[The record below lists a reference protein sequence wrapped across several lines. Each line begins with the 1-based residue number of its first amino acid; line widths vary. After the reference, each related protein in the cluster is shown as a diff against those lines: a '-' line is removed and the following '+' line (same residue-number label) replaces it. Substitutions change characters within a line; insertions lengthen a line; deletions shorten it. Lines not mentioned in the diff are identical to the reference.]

1 MRTKPVPEAFK
12 DYLWCDN
19 DFLPTDYKVEDK
31 EKEELIIKAVK
42 MITDDID
49 IENFHAKVHPEWD
62 PQVWLL
68 DKLLTKE
75 QLKFMLSFEKKRVNK
90 FTIEQIAERNNMTV
104 AEAEKMAQEICE
116 LGQLEFDRETPN
128 HEKQYFVPKWVVGS
142 GEYMLMTGKLMDK
155 IPEIA
160 TFFHYASMVPV
171 GKAARFAP
179 PGGGGLGMHVIPVEK
194 AIDGCSAAIDKERL
208 SYWLKKY
215 DKFCLDVCSCR
226 RQQRIRGEGAG
237 DIEDYMCIAVGD
249 MAEYL
254 VETGKDAYYC
264 TYEDVMD
271 VLERAEKRGYVHQIT
286 NLDGPDKI
294 VGVCNCPNTS
304 CNALKTSQL
313 FNTPNMSAS
322 AYRAHVE
329 KDKCVA
335 CGKCVEVC
343 PVGAAK
349 LGQKLPKKDGSL
361 IEYPKSALPDE
372 TPWGPDKW
380 NLNYRDDGKINTY
393 ETGTS
398 PCKGACPAHLAVQG
412 YINMAGQGRFEDAL
426 KLIKQDNPLPAVCGA
441 ICNRR
446 CEDRCTRGTIDR
458 PVAIDE
464 IKKFIAGL
472 ELKEENRYVPEC
484 GNGLMNEYGDEYKVA
499 VIGAGPAG
507 LSAAYYCRMYGYPVT
522 VFEKEDKPGG
532 MLRYGI
538 PTYRLDKAIIDA
550 EIDVIEKMGAEFK
563 YGVEVGKDI
572 TLDDLRAQGYKAFC
586 IAIGM
591 QTGRKVGIPGEEYTV
606 SGVDFLRSIND
617 APKADALSGK
627 TVVIGGGNVAID
639 VARTAIRAGSDKVA
653 MYCLE
658 SAEEMPAAK
667 DEVEEAKAETIE
679 VNNGWGPKE
688 VLVKDGKVTG
698 IVLKKCTSVFD
709 KDHRFNPQYDENDV
723 ITVECDNVLMSVG
736 QAPVWGNLLDGTKVE
751 LRGNGTAVADPVT
764 LQTATPDVFVA
775 GDINHGARFAIDAIA
790 DGREFQVS
798 AHRFVHEGQQMKLGR
813 DLREFAELDRDDIL
827 VESYDNSPRQ
837 APGFKPGEA
846 TATFDDLRLPF
857 TQEQIQI
864 EAGRCL
870 KCGATTVDRNRCI
883 GCGLCTTRCEFD
895 AISLKRDMPQNTA
908 MYTAEDG
915 MNKAILPYIAKRA
928 VKIAKNEVKAKA
940 GKVLGK

>member
-1 MRTKPVPEAFK
+1 MRTLPTPEAFK

-19 DFLPTDYKVEDK
+19 DYLPTDYKVEDK
-31 EKEELIIKAVK
+31 EKEELILKLVR

-49 IENFHAKVHPEWD
+49 IDNFHAKIHPEWD

-68 DKLLTKE
+68 DHLLDKE

-90 FTIEQIAERNNMTV
+90 FTAEQIAERNGMSV
-104 AEAEKMAQEICE
+104 EAARAAAEEICTYG
-116 LGQLEFDRETPN
+116 LIEFDRENPA

-142 GEYMLMTGKLMDK
+142 GEYMLMTGKLMDEH
-155 IPEIA
+155 PEIA

-194 AIDGCSAAIDKERL
+194 ALDGSSTAIDKERL

-215 DKFCLDVCSCR
+215 DKYCLDVCSCR

-237 DIEDYMCIAVGD
+237 DVEDYYCIAVGD

-264 TYEDVMD
+264 SYEDVME
-271 VLERAEKRGYVHQIT
+271 VLENAEKRGFVHQIT

-294 VGVCNCPNTS
+294 VGICNCPNTT

-322 AYRAHVE
+322 AYRAHVD

-349 LGQKLPKKDGSL
+349 LGQKLPRADGTQV
-361 IEYPKSALPDE
+361 EYPKTPLPDE

-380 NLNYRDDGKINTY
+380 NHNYRDDGKINTY

-398 PCKGACPAHLAVQG
+398 PCKGACPAHIAVQG
-412 YINMAGQGRFEDAL
+412 YINMAGEGRYLDAL
-426 KLIKQDNPLPAVCGA
+426 KLIKQDNPLPAICGA
-441 ICNRR
+441 ICNRK
-446 CEDRCTRGTIDR
+446 CEERCTRGTLDR

-464 IKKFIAGL
+464 IKKFVAGL
-472 ELKEENRYVPEC
+472 ELKEENRYIPEC
-484 GNGLMNEYGDEYKVA
+484 GNDYMAEWGEDFKVA

-507 LSAAYYCRMYGYPVT
+507 LSAAYYCRLNGYDVT

-538 PTYRLDKAIIDA
+538 PTYRLDKSIIDA
-550 EIDVIEKMGAEFK
+550 EIAVIEAMGAEFK

-591 QTGRKVGIPGEEYTV
+591 QTGRALGLPNEEYTV
-606 SGVDFLRSIND
+606 SGVDFLRNVNAD
-617 APKADALSGK
+617 PKSDALSGK

-639 VARTAIRAGSDKVA
+639 VARTAIRAGSDSVA

-658 SAEEMPAAK
+658 SPEEMPAAK
-667 DEVEEAKAETIE
+667 DEVEEAKEESIE

-688 VLVKDGKVTG
+688 ILVKNGKVTG
-698 IVLKKCTSVFD
+698 LVLKRCTSVFD
-709 KDHRFNPQYDENDV
+709 ANHRFAPQYDENDT
-723 ITVECDNVLMSVG
+723 ITVDCDNILMSVG
-736 QAPVWGNLLDGTKVE
+736 QAPVWGDLLKGTNVE
-751 LRGNGTAVADPVT
+751 LRPGGTAVADPVT
-764 LQTATPDVFVA
+764 LQTATPDIFVA
-775 GDINHGARFAIDAIA
+775 GDINHGARFAIDAVA

-813 DLREFAELDRDDIL
+813 NLREFPELDRDDIYID
-827 VESYDNSPRQ
+827 SYDNAPRQ

-857 TQEQIQI
+857 TEEQIRI

-895 AISLKRDMPQNTA
+895 AISIRRDMPQNTA

-915 MNKAILPYIAKRA
+915 MTKAILPYMAKRA
-928 VKIAKNEVKAKA
+928 VKIAKNEVKAKVNKIT
-940 GKVLGK
+940 GK